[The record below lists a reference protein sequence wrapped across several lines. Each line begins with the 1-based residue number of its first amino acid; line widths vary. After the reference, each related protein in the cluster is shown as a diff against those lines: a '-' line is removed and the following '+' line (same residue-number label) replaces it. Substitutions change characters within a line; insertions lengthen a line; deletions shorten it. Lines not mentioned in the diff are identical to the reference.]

1 MEISA
6 KAIKELRDKTNAGIM
21 DCKMALQESQG
32 DMEEAIAYLRKKGL
46 AIAMKR
52 AGRAMTEGLIQA
64 YIHAGNKI
72 GVMVEVDCET
82 DFVAKTEQFQEFA
95 KNIAMHIAAANPLY
109 LRREDV
115 PPEVLEKEREIY
127 RAQAIEA
134 GKPEKVLDKIV
145 EGRVEKYY
153 GEACLLEQNYVRDP
167 NLKIQDVLNDLIAK
181 TGENVSLRRFTRYH
195 LGEAASD

>member
-6 KAIKELRDKTNAGIM
+6 KAIKDLRDKTNAGIM
-21 DCKMALQESQG
+21 DCKMALQESRG
-32 DMEEAIAYLRKKGL
+32 DMEKAITCLRKKGL
-46 AIAMKR
+46 AIAVKR
-52 AGRAMTEGLIQA
+52 AGRAMTEGVIQA
-64 YIHAGNKI
+64 YVHAGNKI
-72 GVMVEVDCET
+72 GVLVEVNCET

-95 KNIAMHIAAANPLY
+95 KNVAMHIAAANPLC

-115 PPEVLEKEREIY
+115 SPEVLEKEKEIY

-181 TGENVSLRRFTRYH
+181 TGENISLRRFARYH
-195 LGEAASD
+195 LGEGAGE